1 MPLLKLI
8 ATIHTHYI
16 HSMFVQDFVSGQ
28 AFGVNQNHYA
38 SKYGRLSYSVSV
50 CDRRDPIQSIVPSH
64 YICNKFI
71 QYFNKINVQQIRRQK
86 DKQHWND
93 LHCNNWYFFKEI
105 WGIKNGLMFYNV

>member
-16 HSMFVQDFVSGQ
+16 HSMFVQDFLSGQ
-28 AFGVNQNHYA
+28 AFGVNQNHYE
-38 SKYGRLSYSVSV
+38 SKCGRLSYSVSV

-71 QYFNKINVQQIRRQK
+71 QYFNKINVQQITK
-86 DKQHWND
+86 AE
-93 LHCNNWYFFKEI
+93 FKL
-105 WGIKNGLMFYNV
+105 IKE